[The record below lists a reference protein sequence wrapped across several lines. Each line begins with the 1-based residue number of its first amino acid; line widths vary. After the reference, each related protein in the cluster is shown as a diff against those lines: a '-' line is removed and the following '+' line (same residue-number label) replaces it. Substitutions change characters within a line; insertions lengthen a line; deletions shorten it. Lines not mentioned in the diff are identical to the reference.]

1 MNREETTV
9 AGQDKQHRMS
19 FASVSGKRVEATF
32 DGGIL
37 TSDTGAMLLREVES
51 KIGILC
57 RIVAAI
63 TDRRHPSYVDH
74 PTMDLLRQRVFQ
86 MACGYEDANDCNA
99 LRSDPGFKAACDRLP
114 VTGANLASQPTMSRF
129 ENRITRGDLYRIA
142 KAFADAFIASY
153 KHPPEAILLDI
164 DDTEDKVYGSQ
175 QLSLF
180 NAYFK
185 GYCYQPLH
193 IYEGQTGKLITTVL
207 RPGRRPTGKE
217 IVSILKRVIA
227 YLRHAWPDVKI
238 LLRGDSHFS
247 CPEVHTMCDE
257 NDVFFILGQ
266 SGNAVLLPLAQPLM
280 DQAKA
285 LYADGGKPVRLYR
298 SWDYQ
303 AGSWSSPR
311 RIICKA
317 EVTPQGH
324 NIRFVVTNLNGAQ
337 PSFIYKTAYCS
348 RGRMENF
355 IKNHKTFLHSDRT
368 SCHTFQ
374 ANHFRLFLHSA
385 AYVLVHAL
393 AHIGL
398 RGTTWTNAQFN
409 TLQNR
414 ILKVA
419 GRVCELKTKIT
430 FHLPTAFP
438 LKHLYGKI
446 LYNLATDVP

>member
-1 MNREETTV
+1 M
-9 AGQDKQHRMS
+9 
-19 FASVSGKRVEATF
+19 
-32 DGGIL
+32 
-37 TSDTGAMLLREVES
+37 MLLREVES
-51 KIGILC
+51 RIGILR
-57 RIVAAI
+57 RIVEAI
-63 TDRRHPSYVDH
+63 TDGRHPSYVDH
-74 PTMDLLRQRVFQ
+74 PKANLLTQRVFQ
-86 MACGYEDANDCNA
+86 VACGYEDANDCNA
-99 LRSDPGFKAACDRLP
+99 LRSDPGFKAACERLP
-114 VTGANLASQPTMSRF
+114 LTGAHLASQPTMSRF
-129 ENRITRGDLYRIA
+129 ENRITRRDLYRIA
-142 KAFADAFIASY
+142 KAFADVFIASY

-193 IYEGQTGKLITTVL
+193 IYEGRTGKLITTVL

-227 YLRHAWPDVKI
+227 YLRKAWPDVAI

-266 SGNAVLLPLAQPLM
+266 GGNAALLPAAQSLM
-280 DQAKA
+280 DQAAA
-285 LYADGGKPVRLYR
+285 LYADGGEPVRLYR
-298 SWDYQ
+298 CWDYQ
-303 AGSWSSPR
+303 AGTWSSPR

-317 EVTPQGH
+317 EVTPHGP
-324 NIRFVVTNLNGAQ
+324 NIRFVVTNLKDAR
-337 PSFIYKTAYCS
+337 PSFIYKTAYCARGLS
-348 RGRMENF
+348 AGQAGRMEGF

-393 AHIGL
+393 AQIGL
-398 RGTTWTNAQFN
+398 RNTTWTNAQFN

-419 GRVCELKTKIT
+419 CLRRMLGRQAGRVCEVKTKIT

-438 LKHLYGKI
+438 LKHLYRTM
-446 LYNLATDVP
+446 LYNLDTAVP

>member
-1 MNREETTV
+1 M

-74 PTMDLLRQRVFQ
+74 PTMDLLTQRVFQ

-266 SGNAVLLPLAQPLM
+266 GGNALLLPLAQPLM

>member
-1 MNREETTV
+1 M

-74 PTMDLLRQRVFQ
+74 PTMDLLTQRVFQ

-238 LLRGDSHFS
+238 LLRGDSH
-247 CPEVHTMCDE
+247 PEVHTMCDE

-266 SGNAVLLPLAQPLM
+266 GGNAAAGTALDGPSQSAVCRWGKTCAPVSLVGLSGRQLVFPTPHHLQGRSHPARSQYPIRGHQPE
-280 DQAKA
+280 
-285 LYADGGKPVRLYR
+285 
-298 SWDYQ
+298 
-303 AGSWSSPR
+303 R
-311 RIICKA
+311 R
-317 EVTPQGH
+317 
-324 NIRFVVTNLNGAQ
+324 
-337 PSFIYKTAYCS
+337 
-348 RGRMENF
+348 
-355 IKNHKTFLHSDRT
+355 
-368 SCHTFQ
+368 
-374 ANHFRLFLHSA
+374 
-385 AYVLVHAL
+385 
-393 AHIGL
+393 
-398 RGTTWTNAQFN
+398 TTVIH
-409 TLQNR
+409 LQNR
-414 ILKVA
+414 LLLTRQDGKLHQESQDLSA
-419 GRVCELKTKIT
+419 FRSHLLP
-430 FHLPTAFP
+430 HLPGQSLPALSP
-438 LKHLYGKI
+438 QRRLCVGARPGPYRVARHYV
-446 LYNLATDVP
+446 DERPV